1 MKNQQS
7 SSRNHKEQNHGVNTT
22 LAHGG
27 YNPRD
32 YHGFVNPPVVHASTV
47 LFPDTEVMLGRTA
60 KYVYGTHGSP
70 TSDALGDLL
79 SELENAAGTILV
91 PSGLAAITI
100 PMMAFAK
107 AGDHVL
113 IVDSCYDPTR
123 RFCDTV
129 LKRIGV
135 EVEYF
140 DPLIGGA
147 ISSLIRPNTSIVLT
161 ETPGS
166 NTFEMMDI
174 PAICEAA
181 HKVDA
186 VVMLD
191 NTWATPL
198 LFKPLDYGV
207 DISIHALTK
216 YPSGHADLVLG
227 SASANARTFDQLRDT
242 HLTMG
247 ICAAP
252 DDCYMVFRGLKTMG
266 LRLKHHEKSAMEVA
280 RWLQGRDEVAR
291 VLHPALADDPG
302 HELWKRDFK
311 GSSGLFAFVLK
322 GKTREQSR
330 AFLDGLKLFGLGYSW
345 GGFESLV
352 TLPDLSHRT
361 IATPPTDGSLI
372 RVQIGLEDVKDII
385 EDLERGFAAVA

>member
-1 MKNQQS
+1 MKNQQTGNS
-7 SSRNHKEQNHGVNTT
+7 TKQKGNQGINTR

-47 LFPDTEVMLGRTA
+47 LFPDTEIMLGRTA

-107 AGDHVL
+107 AGDHAL

-140 DPLIGGA
+140 NPLIGAG
-147 ISSLIRPNTSIVLT
+147 ISSLMRPNTGIVLT

-216 YPSGHADLVLG
+216 YPSGHSDLVLG
-227 SASANARTFDQLRDT
+227 AASANARTFDQLRDT
-242 HLTMG
+242 HLGMG

-252 DDCYMVFRGLKTMG
+252 DDCYLVFRGLKTMG
-266 LRLKHHEKSAMEVA
+266 LRLKHHERSALEVA

-291 VLHPALADDPG
+291 VLHPALEDDPG

-322 GKTREQSR
+322 DKSREEAR
-330 AFLDGLKLFGLGYSW
+330 AFLDGLQLFGLGYSW

-385 EDLERGFAAVA
+385 GDLERGFAAVR